1 MGASAARGSC
11 RPSWPAW
18 PGRAEP
24 PGEGAA
30 ALAAAGATHLA
41 AALATVRDLIAAP
54 DPPLSDGVVTLRPWQ
69 PDDVPALVDCI
80 DGDEEMTRWLDMIPQ
95 PYRENEAKLWVD
107 QATSFWREGTAAPFA
122 ILAADS
128 GEVVGGVGF
137 RWVGEEQGV
146 GEVGYWLRARDRGRG
161 LTTRSVELIS
171 RWAIEELGCERLQLR
186 ADEENIPSQR
196 VAEKAGFTR
205 EGVLRAT
212 HYNAR
217 INRRVNFVMYSLL
230 PSELPGRVA

>member
-1 MGASAARGSC
+1 
-11 RPSWPAW
+11 
-18 PGRAEP
+18 
-24 PGEGAA
+24 
-30 ALAAAGATHLA
+30 
-41 AALATVRDLIAAP
+41 
-54 DPPLSDGVVTLRPWQ
+54 VTLRPWQ
-69 PDDVPALVDCI
+69 PDDVSALVECI

-95 PYRENEAKLWVD
+95 PYGENEARLWVD

-122 ILAADS
+122 ILTPDS

-137 RWVGEEQGV
+137 RWLGEEQGV

-186 ADEENIPSQR
+186 ADEENISSQR

-205 EGVLRAT
+205 EGVVRSA

-217 INRRVNFVMYSLL
+217 IDRRVNFVMYSLL